1 MGDISLSSSIRA
13 NVLSLQQTTSLM
25 DRTQGRLSTGK
36 EVNSAV
42 DDPARFFAA
51 QQHKNRANDLLGLKA
66 DMGEAIQAIKAADKG
81 ITAINSL
88 LQQMKGI
95 ATAARSAT
103 GTAVT
108 DLEDQF
114 DALRTQVTQLASD
127 SGYKGTNFLT
137 GSSLQVNFNEAA
149 TSNVTVTGQDVATAT
164 GYLPA
169 VAGDFTDPADIDTAV
184 SEVNTAISTFRSL
197 ASTLSTNLSV
207 ITARQDFTSELAE
220 VLETGADNLTNADT
234 NREGANLLAL
244 QTRQQ
249 LGTIALSMS
258 SQSSQAVLRLF

>member
-1 MGDISLSSSIRA
+1 MSDISLSSSIRA
-13 NVLSLQQTTSLM
+13 NVLSLQQTTALM
-25 DRTQGRLSTGK
+25 GRTQDRLATGK

-42 DDPARFFAA
+42 DDPTRFFAS
-51 QQHKNRANDLLGLKA
+51 QQHKNRANDLLSLKS
-66 DMGEAIQAIKAADKG
+66 DMGEAIQAVKAADKG

-103 GTAVT
+103 AATAA

-114 DALRTQVTQLASD
+114 DALKTQITQRAAD
-127 SGYKGTNFLT
+127 SGYKGTTFLT
-137 GSSLQVNFNEAA
+137 GDSLTVNFNESA
-149 TSNVTVTGQDVATAT
+149 TSSVTVTGEDIETVAD
-164 GYLPA
+164 YLPA
-169 VAGDFTDPADIDTAV
+169 DAGDFTVAANIDTAIDD
-184 SEVNTAISTFRSL
+184 VNTAISTFRSL
-197 ASTLSTNLSV
+197 ASSLSSNLSV
-207 ITARQDFTSELAE
+207 ITTRQEFTQQMAD

-249 LGTIALSMS
+249 LSTISLSMS
-258 SQSSQAVLRLF
+258 SQAGQAVLRLF

>member
-1 MGDISLSSSIRA
+1 MADISLSSGIRS
-13 NVLSLQQTTSLM
+13 NLFSLQQTTALM
-25 DRTQGRLSTGK
+25 GRTQDRLGSGK

-42 DDPARFFAA
+42 DDPAKFFAA
-51 QQHKNRANDLLGLKA
+51 QQHKNRANDLMSLKSE
-66 DMGEAIQAIKAADKG
+66 MGEGIQAIKAADKG

-108 DLEDQF
+108 DLETQY
-114 DALRTQVTQLASD
+114 DALATQITQLATD

-137 GSSLQVNFNEAA
+137 GSTLTVNFNEDASSSVA
-149 TSNVTVTGQDVATAT
+149 VTGVDIANTT
-164 GYLPA
+164 GYVPA
-169 VAGDFTDPADIDTAV
+169 AAGDFTDPADIDTALADV
-184 SEVNTAISTFRSL
+184 TTAINQFRSL
-197 ASTLSTNLSV
+197 ASSLSTNLSV
-207 ITARQDFTSELAE
+207 ISTRQEFTQEMAD
-220 VLETGADNLTNADT
+220 VLETGADNLTAADT

-258 SQSSQAVLRLF
+258 SQSAQAVLRLF

>member
-1 MGDISLSSSIRA
+1 MGDISLSSSIRS

-42 DDPARFFAA
+42 DDPARYFAA
-51 QQHKNRANDLLGLKA
+51 QQHKNRANDLLSLKS

-81 ITAINSL
+81 ITAISSL

-114 DALRTQVTQLASD
+114 DALRSQVTQLASD
-127 SGYKGTNFLT
+127 SGYKGTNFLS
-137 GSSLQVNFNEAA
+137 GSTLQVNFNEAG
-149 TSNVTVTGQDVATAT
+149 SSSVTVTGQDVATAA

-169 VAGDFTDPADIDTAV
+169 VAGDFTDTTAIDTAIT
-184 SEVNTAISTFRSL
+184 EVNTAISTFRSL

-207 ITARQDFTSELAE
+207 ITTRQDFTSEMAE